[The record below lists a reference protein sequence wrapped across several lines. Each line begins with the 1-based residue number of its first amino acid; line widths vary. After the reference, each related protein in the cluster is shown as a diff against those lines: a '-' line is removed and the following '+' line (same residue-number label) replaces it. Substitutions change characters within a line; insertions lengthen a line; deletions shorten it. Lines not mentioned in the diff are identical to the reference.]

1 MLCVNKK
8 RIISALL
15 CAAMIVSAGVM
26 ASSCGDND
34 GTPSGSTDSSDEW
47 VLADKNVTMWGG
59 FGEDYYENF
68 KRDNPDINLN
78 YATSSDNSLV
88 TLAAA
93 IQSGNQPDMFYT
105 NNAANAPLGEA
116 VGRDLLLPL
125 EGYFDRDPN
134 YKWEDLP
141 EWYDMFVKYTGND
154 GQDHIYAV
162 YTDVSVA
169 CLVWNKDMFEA
180 NGLDPEKPPTTW
192 SEMQTM
198 ASQLNKT
205 DSNGMLSQA
214 LSLIH
219 I

>member
-1 MLCVNKK
+1 MLCVKKK

-15 CAAMIVSAGVM
+15 CAAMIVSAGIM
-26 ASSCGDND
+26 ASSCGDNG
-34 GTPSGSTDSSDEW
+34 GTPSGGGDSTSDEW

-68 KRDNPDINLN
+68 KRDNPDIELN

-93 IQSGNQPDMFYT
+93 IQSGTQPDMFYT
-105 NNAANAPLGEA
+105 NDAAKAPLGEA

-141 EWYDMFVKYTGND
+141 EDFVCPLCGV
-154 GQDHIYAV
+154 G
-162 YTDVSVA
+162 
-169 CLVWNKDMFEA
+169 KDQFEEA
-180 NGLDPEKPPTTW
+180 
-192 SEMQTM
+192 
-198 ASQLNKT
+198 
-205 DSNGMLSQA
+205 
-214 LSLIH
+214 
-219 I
+219 